1 MTPVR
6 CSTAESNAPGYLSS
20 HAGTVHHRL
29 KRETPFGLPGWPPSG
44 RQKKST
50 KYFLYPVDSFLGE
63 LSQRTITLTRFDAKT
78 VPWIHPSF
86 PKKWYLTRL
95 LFWQRELIQPPASP
109 QPAKKKNLGR
119 HQAMVPTNIHIGLS
133 CFFDSGEKAAS
144 PSQGATHQ
152 ETGFPKNPHAEINA
166 CRIQTT
172 QHPVPR
178 PGRNCNSFCLP

>member
-6 CSTAESNAPGYLSS
+6 CSTAESNAPGLPVKSCGHGPSS
-20 HAGTVHHRL
+20 PQTSDSVRPARL
-29 KRETPFGLPGWPPSG
+29 PPSG

-63 LSQRTITLTRFDAKT
+63 LSQRTITLTRFAAKT
-78 VPWIHPSF
+78 VPWIQPSF

-95 LFWQRELIQPPASP
+95 LSSQREMIEPPASP
-109 QPAKKKNLGR
+109 QLAKKKDPGR